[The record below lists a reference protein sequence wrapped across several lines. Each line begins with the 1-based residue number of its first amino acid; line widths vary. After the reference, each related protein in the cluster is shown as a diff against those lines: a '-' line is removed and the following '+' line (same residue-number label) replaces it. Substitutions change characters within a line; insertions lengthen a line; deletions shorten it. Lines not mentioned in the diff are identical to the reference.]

1 MHAEAV
7 KPGATPSKRGL
18 MEDTSRQVT
27 CSECSVKYHLHYD
40 KEAEPAVTFCSILA
54 NEIVTARHPDHS
66 SNVFLDLVALKPEQ
80 AEKPEVVWS
89 TRAPLMSSLK
99 KKPHIP

>member
-7 KPGATPSKRGL
+7 KLGAMPSKRGL
-18 MEDTSRQVT
+18 MEDTSRPVT

-40 KEAEPAVTFCSILA
+40 KEAEPEVTLCSILA

-66 SNVFLDLVALKPEQ
+66 SNVFLDLAVLNPEPAHKPV
-80 AEKPEVVWS
+80 VVWS
-89 TRAPLMSSLK
+89 IRTPLMSLLK
-99 KKPHIP
+99 KKPEIP

>member
-18 MEDTSRQVT
+18 MEDMSRPVI

-66 SNVFLDLVALKPEQ
+66 SNVFLDLAVLNPEQ
-80 AEKPEVVWS
+80 SRKPEVAWS
-89 TRAPLMSSLK
+89 IRTPLMGSLK
-99 KKPHIP
+99 KKPDIP